1 MYDIAIVGTGPAG
14 ISAAITAKIRNKSII
29 LFGSRT
35 LSDKM
40 RKAHLIEN
48 YPGFYHVTGEQLA
61 DNLKNHLEKMGI
73 EITEKRIGAVY
84 TFDDHFS
91 LSAGQD
97 FIDAKTVIIAGGIV
111 NGKPIKGEEEFLGRG
126 VSYCA
131 TCDGFLYKGK
141 KVAVIGDSEDAPAEA
156 EFLAEIC
163 SEVLYF
169 PVGKNVPKD
178 AANIKVMEE
187 KPSEIKGGMK
197 ADTLITNAGEYKA
210 DCIFVLRDAV
220 SPGNLVPGIELD
232 GPHIKVNLQMETNL
246 PGLFAC
252 GDIAGTPYQY
262 IKAAG
267 QGNTAALSA
276 VRYLGKKQ

>member
-61 DNLKNHLEKMGI
+61 DSLSRHLEQMGI
-73 EITEKRIGAVY
+73 EITEKRVGAVY
-84 TFDDHFS
+84 TFDDRFS

-97 FIDAKTVIIAGGIV
+97 LIDAKTVIIAGGIV
-111 NGKPIKGEEEFLGRG
+111 NGRPIKGEDEFLGRG

-141 KVAVIGDSEDAPAEA
+141 TVAVVGASEDAPEEA
-156 EFLAEIC
+156 AFLSEIC

-169 PVGKNVPKD
+169 PAGEKVPKE
-178 AANIKVMEE
+178 AENIKVIKE
-187 KPSEIKGGMK
+187 KPAEIKGSMK
-197 ADTLITNAGEYKA
+197 ADTLITDSGEYKT

-220 SPGNLVPGIELD
+220 SPGTLVPGIELD

-267 QGNTAALSA
+267 QGNAAAISA